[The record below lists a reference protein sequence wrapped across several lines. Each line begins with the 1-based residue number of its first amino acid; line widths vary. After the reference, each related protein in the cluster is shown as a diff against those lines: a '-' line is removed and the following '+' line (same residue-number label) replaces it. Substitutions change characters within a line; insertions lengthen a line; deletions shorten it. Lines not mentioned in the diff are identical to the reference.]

1 MGLETEELK
10 LENLLKNKKAII
22 TGASGGIG
30 EAIALSLAKE
40 GAKLALLGRNKEKLE
55 KVSDH
60 AEKLSGVK
68 PLIFPG
74 DLLSSNYVSETVKC
88 ASQMLGGIDILINN
102 AGIAHSTLFEEI
114 SEAQYDLIMGTN
126 VKAPF
131 MLCQSALPHL
141 RKSESATIINI
152 ASVTA
157 HKGYPLQSV
166 YTASKHALIG
176 FSKSLA
182 KEVFEENIRVHVIS
196 PGGVYTD
203 MIKTSRPD
211 LDSDGMIVPE
221 DIADIILFIL
231 KHRGNAVIDEIC
243 VHRAAK
249 EPFM

>member
-1 MGLETEELK
+1 M
-10 LENLLKNKKAII
+10 ENSIKNKKVLI

-30 EAIALSLAKE
+30 ENIAINLAKE
-40 GAKLALLGRNKEKLE
+40 GARLAILGRNTEKLE
-55 KVSDH
+55 ILSEEIKEISGEKAVIIAGDITSAEFVSAAVKE
-60 AEKLSGVK
+60 AEEK
-68 PLIFPG
+68 
-74 DLLSSNYVSETVKC
+74 
-88 ASQMLGGIDILINN
+88 LGGIDILINN
-102 AGIAHSTLFEEI
+102 AGIAHSTPFEEI
-114 SEAQYDLIMGTN
+114 TEEQYDRIMDTN

-131 MLCQSALPHL
+131 MFCRDALPAL
-141 RKSESATIINI
+141 RKSDSATIMNI

-157 HKGYPLQSV
+157 HKGYALQSV

-182 KEVFEENIRVHVIS
+182 KEVYEENIRVHVIS
-196 PGGVYTD
+196 PGGVFTD

-211 LDSDGMIVPE
+211 LTSDGMIVPE
-221 DIADIILFIL
+221 DISDIILFVL

>member
-1 MGLETEELK
+1 MENSLK
-10 LENLLKNKKAII
+10 DKKAII

-30 EAIALSLAKE
+30 ENIALSLAKE
-40 GAKLALLGRNKEKLE
+40 GVKLALLGRNKEKLE
-55 KVSDH
+55 AL
-60 AEKLSGVK
+60 AEKNRQISGEKAVILAGDITSAEFVQLAVK
-68 PLIFPG
+68 EAQG
-74 DLLSSNYVSETVKC
+74 K
-88 ASQMLGGIDILINN
+88 LGGIDFLINN
-102 AGIAHSTLFEEI
+102 AGVAHSTPFEEI
-114 SEAQYDLIMGTN
+114 TEEQYDLIMDTN

-131 MLCQSALPHL
+131 MFCRNALPAL
-141 RKSESATIINI
+141 RKSDSATIINI

-166 YTASKHALIG
+166 YTASKHALAG

-182 KEVFEENIRVHVIS
+182 KEVYEENIRVHVIS
-196 PGGVYTD
+196 PGGVFTD

-211 LDSDGMIVPE
+211 LTSDGMIVPE
-221 DIADIILFIL
+221 DISDIILFIL

>member
-1 MGLETEELK
+1 MENK
-10 LENLLKNKKAII
+10 LNGMKAII

-30 EAIALSLAKE
+30 EAIALSLAAE
-40 GAKLALLGRNKEKLE
+40 GVKLALLGRNIQKLD
-55 KVSDH
+55 KVAAE
-60 AEKLSGVK
+60 AEKISGTK
-68 PLIFPG
+68 PVIIPG
-74 DLLSSNYVSETVKC
+74 ELTSSEYI
-88 ASQMLGGIDILINN
+88 SQAADKAAELLGGIDIVINN
-102 AGIAHSTLFEEI
+102 AGVAHSTAFEEI
-114 SEAQYDLIMGTN
+114 SEEQYDMVMDTN

-131 MLCQSALPHL
+131 MLCQKALPYL
-141 RKSESATIINI
+141 RKSDAAAIINI

-157 HKGYPLQSV
+157 HNGYPLQSV
-166 YTASKHALIG
+166 YTASKHALLG

-182 KEVFEENIRVHVIS
+182 KEVFADGIRVHVLS

-211 LDSDGMIVPE
+211 LTSDGMIVPE
-221 DIADIILFIL
+221 DISDIILFIL

>member
-1 MGLETEELK
+1 M
-10 LENLLKNKKAII
+10 ENSIGNKKVLI

-30 EAIALSLAKE
+30 EVIALCLAKE

-55 KVSDH
+55 KV
-60 AEKLSGVK
+60 AKEVEKLSGIK
-68 PLIFPG
+68 PVIIPG
-74 DLLSSNYVSETVKC
+74 DLTNSEYI
-88 ASQMLGGIDILINN
+88 SQATEKAALWLGGLDIVINN
-102 AGIAHSTLFEEI
+102 AGLAHSTPFEEI
-114 SEAQYDLIMGTN
+114 SENQYDLIMDTN

-131 MLCQSALPHL
+131 MLCQKVLPYL
-141 RKSESATIINI
+141 RKSDSATIINI

-182 KEVFEENIRVHVIS
+182 KEVFEENIRVHIIS

-211 LDSDGMIVPE
+211 LTSDGMIVPE

-249 EPFM
+249 DPFI

>member
-1 MGLETEELK
+1 MENSIKGL
-10 LENLLKNKKAII
+10 KAII

-30 EAIALSLAKE
+30 EIIAKRLAAH
-40 GAKLALLGRNKEKLE
+40 GVKLALLGRNEEKLNNLAAETE
-55 KVSDH
+55 KISS
-60 AEKLSGVK
+60 EKAV
-68 PLIFPG
+68 IIPG
-74 DLLSSNYVSETVKC
+74 DLTSKDYCDKAVEQANEI
-88 ASQMLGGIDILINN
+88 LGGIDIVINN
-102 AGIAHSTLFEEI
+102 AGIAHSTPFEEI
-114 SEAQYDLIMGTN
+114 TEEQYDAIMDTN
-126 VKAPF
+126 VKGPF
-131 MLCQSALPHL
+131 MMCQKALPYL
-141 RKSESATIINI
+141 RKSGGASIINI

-166 YTASKHALIG
+166 YTASKHALSG

-182 KEVFEENIRVHVIS
+182 KEVYEEGIRVHVIS
-196 PGGVYTD
+196 PGGVFTD

-211 LDSDGMIVPE
+211 LTADGMIVPE

>member
-1 MGLETEELK
+1 MENSLK
-10 LENLLKNKKAII
+10 DKKALI

-30 EAIALSLAKE
+30 ENIALSLAKE
-40 GAKLALLGRNKEKLE
+40 GVRLALMGRNKEKLGALASRCE
-55 KVSDH
+55 DI
-60 AEKLSGVK
+60 SGVR
-68 PLIFPG
+68 PLVFAG
-74 DLLSSNYVSETVKC
+74 DLLSSEYISQTVEQ
-88 ASQMLGGIDILINN
+88 AEQSLDGIDFLINN
-102 AGIAHSTLFEEI
+102 AGVAHSDTFEEI
-114 SEAQYDLIMGTN
+114 SEKQYDLIMGTN

-131 MLCQSALPHL
+131 LLCQKALPVL
-141 RKSESATIINI
+141 RKSDSATIINI

-166 YTASKHALIG
+166 YTASKHALLG

-182 KEVFEENIRVHVIS
+182 KEVYEENIRVHVIS
-196 PGGVYTD
+196 PGGVFTD

-211 LDSDGMIVPE
+211 LTSDGMIVPE
-221 DIADIILFIL
+221 DISDIILFIL

>member
-1 MGLETEELK
+1 MENCLK
-10 LENLLKNKKAII
+10 SRKAII

-30 EAIALSLAKE
+30 EVIALNLAKE
-40 GAKLALLGRNKEKLE
+40 GVSLALFGRNEDKLE
-55 KVSDH
+55 KVAKE
-60 AEKLSGVK
+60 AEKISGKK
-68 PLIFPG
+68 PFIFSG
-74 DLLSSNYVSETVKC
+74 DLMSAEYISSTVKK
-88 ASQMLGGIDILINN
+88 AAEALGGIDILINN
-102 AGIAHSTLFEEI
+102 AGIAHSTPFEEI
-114 SEAQYDLIMGTN
+114 TDEQYDMIMGTN

-131 MLCQSALPHL
+131 MLCQKVLPYL
-141 RKSESATIINI
+141 RKSDAATIINI

-166 YTASKHALIG
+166 YTASKHALVG

-196 PGGVYTD
+196 PGGVFTD

-211 LDSDGMIVPE
+211 LTSDGMIVPE
-221 DIADIILFIL
+221 DISDIILFIL

>member
-1 MGLETEELK
+1 M
-10 LENLLKNKKAII
+10 ENCLKNKRAII

-30 EAIALSLAKE
+30 KAIALALASE
-40 GAKLALLGRNKEKLE
+40 GANLAILGRN
-55 KVSDH
+55 V
-60 AEKLSGVK
+60 EKLSQIAQEIEKFSGCK
-68 PLIFPG
+68 PVLLPG
-74 DLLSSNYVSETVKC
+74 DITSAEYIDNTVKE
-88 ASQMLGGIDILINN
+88 AVNRLGGVDILINN
-102 AGIAHSTLFEEI
+102 AGVAHSTPFEEI
-114 SEAQYDLIMGTN
+114 SEKQYDEIMGAN
-126 VKAPF
+126 VKGPF
-131 MLCQSALPHL
+131 MLCQKCLPHL
-141 RKSESATIINI
+141 KKSDCGTIINI

-182 KEVFEENIRVHVIS
+182 KEVFEEGVRVHVIS

-211 LDSDGMIVPE
+211 LTSDGMIVPE

-231 KHRGNAVIDEIC
+231 KHRGNAVIDEIS

>member
-1 MGLETEELK
+1 MENSLK
-10 LENLLKNKKAII
+10 DKKALI

-30 EAIALSLAKE
+30 ENIALNLAKE
-40 GAKLALLGRNKEKLE
+40 GVRLALMGRNKEKLE
-55 KVSDH
+55 QVAAKC
-60 AEKLSGVK
+60 EKISGK
-68 PLIFPG
+68 GPLVFAG
-74 DLLSSNYVSETVKC
+74 DLLSSEYISQTVEQ
-88 ASQMLGGIDILINN
+88 AEQSLDGIDFLINN
-102 AGIAHSTLFEEI
+102 AGVAHSDAFEEI
-114 SEAQYDLIMGTN
+114 SEEKYDLIMDTN

-131 MLCQSALPHL
+131 LLCQKALPVL
-141 RKSESATIINI
+141 RKSGSATIINI

-166 YTASKHALIG
+166 YTASKHALAG

-182 KEVFEENIRVHVIS
+182 KEVYEENIRVHIIS
-196 PGGVYTD
+196 PGGVFTD

-211 LDSDGMIVPE
+211 LTSDGMIVPE
-221 DIADIILFIL
+221 DISDIILFIL

>member
-1 MGLETEELK
+1 MENSLK
-10 LENLLKNKKAII
+10 DKKALI

-30 EAIALSLAKE
+30 ENIVISLAKE
-40 GAKLALLGRNKEKLE
+40 GVRLALMGRNIIKLE
-55 KVSDH
+55 QVAGKV
-60 AEKLSGVK
+60 EKISGHR
-68 PLIFPG
+68 PMIFAG
-74 DLLSSNYVSETVKC
+74 DLTDSSYIADAVKNV
-88 ASQMLGGIDILINN
+88 AEELGGIDILINN
-102 AGIAHSTLFEEI
+102 AGVAHSTPFEEI
-114 SEAQYDLIMGTN
+114 TEEQYDLIMDTN

-131 MLCQSALPHL
+131 LMCREVLPVL
-141 RKSESATIINI
+141 RKSGSGTIINI

-166 YTASKHALIG
+166 YTASKHALVG

-182 KEVFEENIRVHVIS
+182 KEVYEENIRVHVVS
-196 PGGVYTD
+196 PGGVFTD

-211 LDSDGMIVPE
+211 LTSDGMIVPE
-221 DIADIILFIL
+221 DISDIILFIL